1 MNADTDSPHGAKPRR
16 YGDRPTR
23 HGDRPR
29 ETAGCGSSPELSL
42 SKPFDIRFSEVDS
55 MQFVWHGSYALYF
68 EDAREAFGH
77 RYGLDYLTIFR
88 QGYYTPLVE
97 LDFQYRQPL
106 VYGMKPR
113 IVIRYVP
120 TEAAKLV
127 FDYEIRD
134 TADDRLLATGHSVQ
148 VFLDK
153 DYKLVWTNPDFYE
166 QWKKKWLSPSS

>member
-1 MNADTDSPHGAKPRR
+1 MTSDTENKYGAKPRR
-16 YGDRPTR
+16 YGNRPAR
-23 HGDRPR
+23 HGAKAR
-29 ETAGCGSSPELSL
+29 EPAAGGALPELSL

-68 EDAREAFGH
+68 EDAREAFGL
-77 RYGLDYLTIFR
+77 RYGLDYLTIFH
-88 QGYYTPLVE
+88 QGFYTPLVE

-113 IVIRYVP
+113 IIIRYVP
-120 TEAAKLV
+120 TEAAKIV

-134 TADDRLLATGHSVQ
+134 TADNRLLATGHSVQ

-153 DYKLVWTNPDFYE
+153 DYRLVWTNPDFYE